1 VVIKFVSVRWSRRAA
16 SQCYGFCS
24 AATPSSVWNPVSGS
38 RSQHRNRETAFARLI
53 HTAETI
59 ESSAPATCFNE
70 DFPWASNIGSK
81 ERSNDRKANKHVAGS
96 KIKIISGVRKSL
108 NRFKDLQY
116 PRLYSHRWTDF
127 LQTIP
132 CYVKLVRLF
141 FFCHLSTCVA
151 RMKVQ
156 ADQFISSR
164 QTSALEEPKSSCY
177 SHRVFRFHTCGRNN
191 KVSLSFHTYHFISNE
206 KRTKRTSWHRNKH
219 FGRWTVKKVTPNFWF
234 ACRA

>member
-1 VVIKFVSVRWSRRAA
+1 MANACYARAPTISLPYRSTILEHEVVIKLFRSGGPGGQHRNVTDSAVRLHHL
-16 SQCYGFCS
+16 
-24 AATPSSVWNPVSGS
+24 PSGIQVTVSGS

-53 HTAETI
+53 TRLKQLNQVRQPRVSTRT
-59 ESSAPATCFNE
+59 S
-70 DFPWASNIGSK
+70 PWASNIGSK
-81 ERSNDRKANKHVAGS
+81 ERSNDRKSNKHVAGS

-141 FFCHLSTCVA
+141 FFCHLSRCVA

-191 KVSLSFHTYHFISNE
+191 KVSLSFHI
-206 KRTKRTSWHRNKH
+206 
-219 FGRWTVKKVTPNFWF
+219 
-234 ACRA
+234 